1 MNMNMKYALIL
12 FAGLTLAA
20 SGAFAQEK
28 PARDRLAEIE
38 NLNVKPTKH
47 HQTNQEFK
55 KVGLNVLPE
64 IGMGIRAASQQVYK
78 PTKGES
84 TLYYAHLLEAY
95 VRPVSWASF
104 NVGAGLGWGKYQS
117 KESVFGLNDKNELK
131 ITPMP
136 EEWVNTRNSR
146 SSLREWM
153 VLLPATLQFHLGDY
167 SLRCGAEALYSFQP
181 KVRLD
186 LRDEEGNRY
195 MTEKD
200 GGIAQRWNYDFFASF
215 SLEGLG
221 LFVKY
226 QPKAFRILS
235 ETESIYPCW
244 TFGFLLE
251 M

>member
-38 NLNVKPTKH
+38 NLTVKPTKH

-186 LRDEEGNRY
+186 LRDEEGK
-195 MTEKD
+195 TL
-200 GGIAQRWNYDFFASF
+200 YD
-215 SLEGLG
+215 
-221 LFVKY
+221 
-226 QPKAFRILS
+226 
-235 ETESIYPCW
+235 
-244 TFGFLLE
+244 
-251 M
+251 